1 MSSGRRG
8 VPLLALLAL
17 GQCSDEPSGRAAV
30 DTALVDLELQS
41 VSPGTV
47 LVGSTLV
54 ITGDAFVDDPWG
66 ESTLVLDGE
75 IDTGTDTDGRI
86 VRLPARFA
94 DFTRLEV
101 DLDQDAIELLSD
113 GDSAVFEGT
122 AQIEVRSTVDGRL
135 YRSQA
140 ADVEFNIAKTLLPQ
154 LTLLTPSSVI
164 FPNEPLAVAGDGLLL
179 GSEGTSYA
187 VLDGCF
193 TRADASDCVP
203 TASAAVAITPASAQ
217 GRTEGAFAFEP
228 RVAGIEPGRFEGT
241 VTFVNEH
248 VGGDL
253 VSSPAAPVTWDLVEP
268 ALYGVDTT
276 AASLGQYVTIEG
288 AGFLGGEAQGDTVL
302 RFDGI
307 FTPDLSGVPVELD
320 ELLFPEFVGGRQVR
334 YVVNEGDGLA
344 SAVSDV
350 RTEAG
355 VFEGLVTPVI
365 AYEGVEVEGSP
376 TALAFRLE
384 PVRQVVWVNFTP
396 AYKEGLRAFGLRAV
410 DAQVRARAVE
420 VILRDF
426 ASLNLEVRETRPE
439 DFALFAEVD
448 IGGRD
453 PNGLGLL
460 GYDNTP
466 GKDTDNRRLYDR
478 IGGTN
483 AQTQEDGFPGY
494 GGVFIESLFGYSE
507 HPGELAEPVR
517 PDARFDLL
525 FDPFRPD
532 AGGQPVLA
540 ADLAADL
547 PQVDPSQCPVATGS
561 RPEQLACAI
570 HALGTLVGSTIS
582 HELGHSLGLADP
594 YGPSIHNEG
603 DQPDRL
609 MDADRPFE
617 ERAELEGAGPSR
629 FCVEEYEYLR
639 QTLPS
644 SEPFDVTPR
653 APCF

>member
-1 MSSGRRG
+1 MRRSL
-8 VPLLALLAL
+8 PLLALLAL
-17 GQCSDEPSGRAAV
+17 GQCSDEPAERAAV
-30 DTALVDLELQS
+30 DTVLVDLELQS
-41 VSPGTV
+41 VSPQTV
-47 LVGSTLV
+47 LVGSTWV

-66 ESTLVLDGE
+66 ESTLVLEGE
-75 IDTGTDTDGRI
+75 IDTGTATDGRI
-86 VRLPARFA
+86 VRLPARFV
-94 DFTRLEV
+94 DFTRMEV
-101 DLDQDAIELLSD
+101 DLDRKAIALISD
-113 GDSAVFEGT
+113 GDAAVFEGT
-122 AQIEVRSTVDGRL
+122 ARLEVISTVDGRL
-135 YRSQA
+135 YRSRDTQ
-140 ADVEFNIAKTLLPQ
+140 VEFDVAKTLQPE

-179 GSEGTSYA
+179 GAEGSSFAVLEGCFSSAGTSA
-187 VLDGCF
+187 
-193 TRADASDCVP
+193 CVDIAP
-203 TASAAVAITPASAQ
+203 AAVKIEPTSAQ
-217 GRTEGAFAFEP
+217 NRTEGVFAFEP

-241 VTFVNEH
+241 VTFHNEH
-248 VGGDL
+248 VGADVVTSL
-253 VSSPAAPVTWDLVEP
+253 ATPVTWDLVEP
-268 ALYGVDTT
+268 ALYGIDTT
-276 AASLGQYVTIEG
+276 AASLGRYVSIEG
-288 AGFLGGEAQGDTVL
+288 AGFLGGDAGGDTVL
-302 RFDGI
+302 RFVGT
-307 FTPDLSGVPVELD
+307 FTPDLSGTPVELN
-320 ELLFPEFVGGRQVR
+320 ELLFPEFANGRKVR
-334 YVVNEGDGLA
+334 YVVNEEDGLA
-344 SAVSDV
+344 SAVNDM

-355 VFEGLVTPVI
+355 LFEGLVTPII
-365 AYEGVEVEGSP
+365 AYDGTEVEGSTRP
-376 TALAFRLE
+376 LSFRLE

-396 AYKEGLRAFGLRAV
+396 AYKEALRAFGLRAV
-410 DAQVRARAVE
+410 DARIRARAIE

-426 ASLNLEVRETRPE
+426 ASLNLEVREVRPD

-507 HPGELAEPVR
+507 HPGNLAEPVR
-517 PDARFDLL
+517 PDVRFDLL

-540 ADLAADL
+540 ADLENELPEIDPANCPTAD
-547 PQVDPSQCPVATGS
+547 AS
-561 RPEQLACAI
+561 RPHQLACAI
-570 HALGTLVGSTIS
+570 HALGTLMGSTIS

-603 DQPDRL
+603 DQDDRL
-609 MDADRPFE
+609 MDADRPFD

-629 FCVEEYEYLR
+629 FCIEEYEYLR
-639 QTLPS
+639 ETLPS

-653 APCF
+653 PPCF